1 MAWDIRRMRT
11 MVRTVNNLK
20 TAALLG
26 GLMALFVVVGS
37 RWGMPG
43 MTIALVMGGMM
54 NLVAFFFSDKIALA
68 AMQAK
73 EITIADGGV
82 EGELVRMV
90 DELRQRAGLPMP
102 RVYICPQ
109 EAPNAFAT
117 GRSPSKAAVAVT
129 VGALR
134 LLNKEELR
142 GVMAHELA
150 HVKNRDTLISCIAAT
165 IAGVLAFLAQWGM
178 LLGGGNNREGGNP
191 LVGILTVILAAVG
204 AAVIKA
210 MISRS
215 REFVA
220 DADGAAIAGS
230 ADGLISAL
238 QKLAAMSERIPMA
251 NPNPAQNNLFI
262 VEPLTGSSVLN
273 LFATHPPVE
282 RRVLSLREV
291 GARLRHQAA

>member
-1 MAWDIRRMRT
+1 M
-11 MVRTVNNLK
+11 
-20 TAALLG
+20 
-26 GLMALFVVVGS
+26 
-37 RWGMPG
+37 
-43 MTIALVMGGMM
+43 
-54 NLVAFFFSDKIALA
+54 
-68 AMQAK
+68 
-73 EITIADGGV
+73 
-82 EGELVRMV
+82 
-90 DELRQRAGLPMP
+90 
-102 RVYICPQ
+102 
-109 EAPNAFAT
+109 
-117 GRSPSKAAVAVT
+117 
-129 VGALR
+129 
-134 LLNKEELR
+134 
-142 GVMAHELA
+142 
-150 HVKNRDTLISCIAAT
+150 
-165 IAGVLAFLAQWGM
+165 LAFLAQWGM

-191 LVGILTVILAAVG
+191 LVGIVTVILAAVG

>member
-1 MAWDIRRMRT
+1 

-191 LVGILTVILAAVG
+191 LVGIVTVILAAVG

-291 GARLRHQAA
+291 GARPRHQAA

>member
-1 MAWDIRRMRT
+1 

-191 LVGILTVILAAVG
+191 LVGIVTVILAAVG